1 VPYICALEKKGS
13 AHKKHKFLA
22 LLSLMSL
29 GLTDLLIVLSLE
41 DTDPVLDAGTVL
53 EGVLEALVCEKWE
66 ELE

>member
-1 VPYICALEKKGS
+1 
-13 AHKKHKFLA
+13 
-22 LLSLMSL
+22 MSL

-53 EGVLEALVCEKWE
+53 EGVLEAPVCEKWE